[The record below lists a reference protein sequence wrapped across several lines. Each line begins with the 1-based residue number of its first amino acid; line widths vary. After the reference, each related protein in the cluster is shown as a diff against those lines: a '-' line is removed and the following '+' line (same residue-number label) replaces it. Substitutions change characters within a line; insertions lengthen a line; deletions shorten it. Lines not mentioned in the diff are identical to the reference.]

1 MITLTSCS
9 LSAAGGS
16 RNALWIR
23 RLSATIV
30 SCKVVEVDGGD
41 CGEGSGLGA
50 EA

>member
-41 CGEGSGLGA
+41 GGKGGGFGA